1 MRLLLSHTCV
11 ATVTGT
17 RVRWHSYTCVVL
29 LVQACGS
36 TRTCVGTTREWEVAL
51 ILYRILT
58 LKYLLTTCSSLK
70 PMEDTMILSVLTRNI
85 EIQRCWRFKLN
96 KGSGYIIIMETER
109 RQSESCVV
117 QEGRY
122 YALLHLLLLPEAE
135 THTSLLLLLYS
146 HNVVRYQCWQNYYAK
161 YYATILR

>member
-17 RVRWHSYTCVVL
+17 RVHWSYTCVVL

-36 TRTCVGTTREWEVAL
+36 TRTRVGTTRECEVAL

-58 LKYLLTTCSSLK
+58 LKYLLTTCSSLE
-70 PMEDTMILSVLTRNI
+70 PIEDTMILSAVTRNI
-85 EIQRCWRFKLN
+85 EIQRCWRFILN

-135 THTSLLLLLYS
+135 TRTSLLLLLYS